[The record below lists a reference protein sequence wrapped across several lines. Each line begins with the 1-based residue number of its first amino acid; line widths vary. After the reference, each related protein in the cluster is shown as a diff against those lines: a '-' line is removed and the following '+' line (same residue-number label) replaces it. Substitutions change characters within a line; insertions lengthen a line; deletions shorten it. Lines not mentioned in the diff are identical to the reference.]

1 MDAQQRHR
9 EPQDPAPITSAPSGG
24 GALPGLR
31 QQAADL
37 AAAADAI
44 IASALSQDS
53 EAFLQANR
61 QQGGE

>member
-1 MDAQQRHR
+1 
-9 EPQDPAPITSAPSGG
+9 
-24 GALPGLR
+24 LPGLR

-61 QQGGE
+61 QQGGQ